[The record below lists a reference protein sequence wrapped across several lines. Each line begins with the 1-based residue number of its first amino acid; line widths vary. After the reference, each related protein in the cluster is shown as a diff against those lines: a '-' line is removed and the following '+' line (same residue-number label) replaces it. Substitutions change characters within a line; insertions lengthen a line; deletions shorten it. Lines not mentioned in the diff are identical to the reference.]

1 MPANMPDS
9 LDISTASSFAFP
21 HTCAETD
28 NPMANEGRA
37 ASDTFTTG
45 RIPYSY
51 GIQPYERPLLP
62 GYDTGVVCLVIVAFL
77 FLSANFRHYSTFL
90 KTFAQDLWKV
100 RNRDNAFDDHT
111 LSESRVISSL
121 IIVLCLSQGIILSS
135 ISLLSNPRA
144 PIFLS
149 LLVCFLFSAVFYY
162 GMFFTYS
169 LVGYTFTSQA
179 NTRQWLKG
187 YRASQ
192 CLLGV
197 VIVIPSLFLLF
208 NPGLTEFVS
217 IFALV
222 LYVVART
229 IFIFKGLRIF
239 YTNIFSCI
247 YFVLYLC
254 ALELLPP
261 VIIFRTAL
269 AVNALL

>member
-1 MPANMPDS
+1 MRDS
-9 LDISTASSFAFP
+9 LDISTVSPFTSSQI
-21 HTCAETD
+21 CVESD
-28 NPMANEGRA
+28 NPMANVGR
-37 ASDTFTTG
+37 SPSNSFTTG
-45 RIPYSY
+45 RVPYTF
-51 GIQPYERPLLP
+51 GIKPEARPLLP
-62 GYDTGVVCLVIVAFL
+62 GYDTGVVCLVIIAFL

-100 RNRDNAFDDHT
+100 RNRDNVFDEHT

-121 IIVLCLSQGIILSS
+121 IIVLCLSQGIIISSIFLSS
-135 ISLLSNPRA
+135 NPQA
-144 PIFLS
+144 PIFPS
-149 LLVCFLFSAVFYY
+149 LLVCFLFAIVFYY
-162 GMFFTYS
+162 GMFFVYS
-169 LVGYTFTSQA
+169 IVGYTFTTQP

-197 VIVIPSLFLLF
+197 VIVIPALFLLF
-208 NPGLTEFVS
+208 NPGLTEAVTV
-217 IFALV
+217 FAAI

-239 YTNIFSCI
+239 YTNIFSGI

-254 ALELLPP
+254 TLEILPP

-269 AVNALL
+269 AVNALFLN